1 MKKKLLVVAM
11 VLVLALLAMAFTACN
26 LFSGNGGNGG
36 NGGSEDGGNGGS
48 SDDNMSMTDS
58 YVGARMQLKDATD
71 VLLPALADVDA
82 DFQIMDGNGA
92 QAFNVTITGR
102 VSQATFDTFVRYF
115 DEEFADWERSDGG
128 DEAPYPTMMY
138 RGDNGMVGVA
148 WNDGEKK
155 LFVTVM
161 LGQSGGNGRKDHEH
175 EGEWIVDTAAT
186 CTARGTRH
194 RVCTI
199 CGQTENGYYG
209 GDGHQGDWV
218 TVKDATCTDDG
229 EERRVCTACGQTD
242 THKIERTGHTPGGAA
257 HTVKSVTCGV
267 GIKYTICATCGAY
280 VYGVN
285 PADTAQHHHFN
296 ENGVCTTCGEH
307 RATEGLTYDTTGDTA
322 VVTGYEGSDTEIYI
336 PSYYDGKR
344 VIEIGANAFK
354 ESNLTAVTIA
364 EGVEKVGEYA
374 FSSCNALVSVTIPAT
389 LTDLEMSSFAYS
401 RAILEIHY
409 GGEPE
414 GWLGMANLYGIM
426 NDRAIGRVLYIDGE
440 LMEGALSIPSGIKNI
455 PSYAFYMH
463 NGLTMLTMSEG
474 MLTIGD
480 EAFRYCNDMAEVF
493 FASTVKSIGAGAFY
507 SCPITSLE
515 LPAALTRIER
525 DTFAYCHDLVTARLP
540 LGIKSIGYG
549 AFAECISMTTINLPE
564 GLIEIERN
572 AFGDCSALTSLA
584 FPSTLTKIGDRALI
598 SCGCKLTSLTVAEG
612 NPVYRSEGNCLIET
626 AERKVVL
633 GCNVSVIPRGILVI
647 GENAFVNCS
656 SMTAISLPDTLTTI
670 EERAF
675 GFARKLTSITIPNEV
690 TEIKASAFSSC
701 SGLTTVNIPLGLEKI
716 GERAFDCYNLT
727 DVNFGG
733 KKAQWNAIEKEEGW
747 LRTNGACTIHCLD
760 GDIEQE

>member
-1 MKKKLLVVAM
+1 MKRKWLIIVSILLVAA
-11 VLVLALLAMAFTACN
+11 LALCFAACN
-26 LFSGNGGNGG
+26 LISRDSADSGP
-36 NGGSEDGGNGGS
+36 GSEKGG
-48 SDDNMSMTDS
+48 DAADMTES
-58 YVGARMQLKDATD
+58 YREVRTQLEELTD
-71 VLLPALADVDA
+71 VLIPMLGNADA
-82 DFQIMDGNGA
+82 DLQVLDGNGA
-92 QAFNVTITGR
+92 QGFNVTITGR

-128 DEAPYPTMMY
+128 DESPYPTMMY
-138 RGDNGMVGVA
+138 RGENGMVGVA
-148 WNDGEKK
+148 WIDGEKR
-155 LFVTVM
+155 LLVTVM

-175 EGEWIVDTAAT
+175 EGEWIVDTLAT
-186 CTARGTRH
+186 CTQRGTRH

-199 CGQTENGYYG
+199 CGETQTESYG
-209 GDGHQGDWV
+209 DLGHVGDWV
-218 TVKDATCTDDG
+218 TVKEATCTDDG
-229 EERRVCTACGQTD
+229 KEMRVCTACGQTD
-242 THKIERTGHTPGGAA
+242 TQKIDRTGHTPGGAA

-280 VYGVN
+280 VYAVN
-285 PADTAQHHHFN
+285 PADTAQHHRFD

-307 RATEGLTYDTTGDTA
+307 RATEGLIYDTTGDTA
-322 VVTGYEGSDTEIYI
+322 VVIGYRGAETEIFI

-344 VIEIGANAFK
+344 VTEIGANAFK

-389 LTDLEMSSFAYS
+389 LMDLEMSSFAYS

-426 NDRAIGRVLYIDGE
+426 YDHAIGRVLYIDGE
-440 LMEGALSIPSGIKNI
+440 LMEGALSIPSGIKNV

-463 NGLTMLTMSEG
+463 NGLTSLSMGGG

-480 EAFRYCNDMAEVF
+480 NAFRYCGDLAEVN
-493 FASTVKSIGAGAFY
+493 FAPTVKSIGEEAFY
-507 SCPITSLE
+507 SCPITTLE

-525 DTFAYCHDLVTARLP
+525 DTFGSCRDLVTARLP

-564 GLIEIERN
+564 GLTEIGDN

-626 AERKVVL
+626 AKRTVIL

-647 GENAFVNCS
+647 GKDAFVNCS
-656 SMTAISLPDTLTTI
+656 SMTAIALPDTLTTI

-690 TEIKASAFSSC
+690 TEIKASAFASC
-701 SGLTTVNIPLGLEKI
+701 SGLTTVNLSLGLEKI

-733 KKAQWNAIEKEEGW
+733 TKAQWNAIEKEEGW
-747 LRTNGACTIHCLD
+747 LRTNGDCTIHCSD
-760 GDIEQE
+760 GDLEKE